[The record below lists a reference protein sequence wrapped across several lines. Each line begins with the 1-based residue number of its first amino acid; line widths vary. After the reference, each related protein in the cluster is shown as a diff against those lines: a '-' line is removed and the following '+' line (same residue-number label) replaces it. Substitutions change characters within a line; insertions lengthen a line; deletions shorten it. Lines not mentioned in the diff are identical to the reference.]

1 MNDIAVFIHELY
13 QRMNVWEQRNQDT
26 QHRRLSAIGETRW
39 WAKDVALKK
48 IFGSFGKPDQAL
60 YIDVL
65 MTLSVFRGQATLK
78 TAVRVK
84 ARGFLEAL
92 MRCETVLTAQL
103 FLRIFEVTT
112 PLSKYLQSQGLDILT
127 AHRMVMA
134 TQDTM
139 KDMAR
144 AFLSVKQAADNFVQ
158 WANTQLMVEED
169 CELELEAEL
178 PQKKEEEKEEDGW
191 RNDVMRLSQIQKEL
205 HSIPTWPFLIQETLL
220 KWHQVLC
227 LILPF
232 KNLANACSGLTAEQ
246 QLSIC
251 SLS

>member
-1 MNDIAVFIHELY
+1 
-13 QRMNVWEQRNQDT
+13 
-26 QHRRLSAIGETRW
+26 
-39 WAKDVALKK
+39 
-48 IFGSFGKPDQAL
+48 
-60 YIDVL
+60 
-65 MTLSVFRGQATLK
+65 
-78 TAVRVK
+78 
-84 ARGFLEAL
+84 

-191 RNDVMRLSQIQKEL
+191 RNDK
-205 HSIPTWPFLIQETLL
+205 
-220 KWHQVLC
+220 
-227 LILPF
+227 
-232 KNLANACSGLTAEQ
+232 
-246 QLSIC
+246 
-251 SLS
+251 